1 MTALLGDCARM
12 GAIKRVARNYWISYY
27 LVYIGGV
34 AFGLWRYWEQLDE
47 AGVYLLAAIFGA
59 SAGGA
64 LLVAIV
70 LEVTGRMVLLIP
82 AAIKKYKEEGRQEER
97 RRIRHRLIE
106 LRRSEAPEGD
116 REPVMLTLEDFIT
129 LLEDIDSRP

>member
-1 MTALLGDCARM
+1 MEAV
-12 GAIKRVARNYWISYY
+12 KRVARNYWISYY

-47 AGVYLLAAIFGA
+47 AGVYLLAAICSA

-70 LEVTGRMVLLIP
+70 LEVVGRMVLLIP
-82 AAIKKYKEEGRQEER
+82 AAIKKFKEEGREEGR
-97 RRIRHRLIE
+97 KAERQRIRQRLIE
-106 LRRSEAPEGD
+106 LRRLETSEGD
-116 REPVMLTLEDFIT
+116 REPIMLTLEDFIT
-129 LLEDIDSRP
+129 LLEDTDSRP